1 MKRFA
6 PLFFIAIAAPVVAQQ
21 AQQTQQSLPI
31 TPAPTQQAPQQMP
44 QTAPHP
50 GAQTMPQPID
60 PVLWEARVRFE
71 ERIKLAKEAETDD
84 KLRNY
89 PHAMF
94 KRAGRHISRSM
105 RSCIARSPKPEAKAF
120 VLVADITPQ
129 GKADAVEVSPDNE
142 VSRCFADKFSSTS
155 YPKPPAY
162 EGRNGFP
169 VTLKV
174 RVTP

>member
-1 MKRFA
+1 MKRLL
-6 PLFFIAIAAPVVAQQ
+6 PLFLTAIAAPVLAQQ
-21 AQQTQQSLPI
+21 VQQSQPI
-31 TPAPTQQAPQQMP
+31 TPPAMQQMP
-44 QTAPHP
+44 QS
-50 GAQTMPQPID
+50 AQQSMPQPID

-71 ERIKLAKEAETDD
+71 ERVKLAKEAETDD

-105 RSCIARSPKPEAKAF
+105 RSCIAHSPKPEAKAF
-120 VLVADITPQ
+120 VLVADINQ
-129 GKADAVEVSPDNE
+129 EGKADAVEVSPDNE
-142 VSRCFADKFSSTS
+142 VSRCFAERFSSAT

-174 RVTP
+174 RVAP